1 MSKERA
7 KQARGVIE
15 RKLDSGSIKQRSTTY
30 GKTLD
35 YIEGHTV
42 IALLNEA
49 FDYAWSFEI
58 VSSEVVQGHD
68 YKSPKGG
75 PTKLGNKYV
84 KVLGR
89 LRIPGISADDIVK
102 EQYGTKQM
110 MGATDVQ
117 EAAFKAATTD
127 ALKKCATL
135 VGIGAQLYSD
145 TAAEEDVETSVS
157 SGRSADDVE
166 GLRGE
171 EPEEPEEPAK
181 KSDLNK
187 EHVEEIKELKAKL
200 GIVKNEDLNTFV
212 SEATKGKLKSYKDIS
227 NSNAKSVI
235 DTMRASITTGVSS

>member
-1 MSKERA
+1 MSSTEVEK
-7 KQARGVIE
+7 ARKVIE
-15 RKLDSGSIKQRSTTY
+15 RKLDSSSIKQRATSY

-49 FDYAWSFEI
+49 FDYQWSFEI
-58 VSSEVVQGHD
+58 VSAEVIQGHD
-68 YKSPKGG
+68 YKPPRGG
-75 PTKLGNKYV
+75 QTKPGNKYV

-89 LRIPGISADDIVK
+89 LRVPGLGDVVK

-110 MGATDVQ
+110 LGPTDTQ
-117 EAAFKAATTD
+117 EVAFKAATTD

-145 TAAEEDVETSVS
+145 TLPEEEVEVPGS
-157 SGRSADDVE
+157 SGRGTDDIA

-171 EPEEPEEPAK
+171 EPEEPVK
-181 KSDLNK
+181 KSDLK
-187 EHVEEIKELKAKL
+187 EEYVEEIKELKAKL
-200 GIVKNEDLNTFV
+200 GIARNVDLNPFV

-227 NSNAKSVI
+227 NSNAKAVI
-235 DTMRASITTGVSS
+235 EAMRSQMTTGVSK

>member
-1 MSKERA
+1 MSKERI

-15 RKLDSGSIKQRSTTY
+15 RKLEPSSIKQRATTY

-68 YKSPKGG
+68 YKPPRGG
-75 PTKLGNKYV
+75 ATKPGHKYV

-89 LRIPGISADDIVK
+89 LRIPGISTEEVIK

-110 MGATDVQ
+110 FGATDVQ
-117 EAAFKAATTD
+117 ETAFKAAATD

-145 TAAEEDVETSVS
+145 PPSEEDVETPTT
-157 SGRSADDVE
+157 SGRSADDIA

-171 EPEEPEEPAK
+171 EPEEPVKVDLKEEY
-181 KSDLNK
+181 
-187 EHVEEIKELKAKL
+187 VEEIKELKAKL

-212 SEATKGKLKSYKDIS
+212 SEATKGQLKSYKDIS
-227 NSNAKSVI
+227 NSNAKAVI
-235 DTMRASITTGVSS
+235 DTMRASIKTGVSA